1 MLICGKLDQ
10 RLTIKRKGTTLNS
23 YGEPDHQTTDKVD
36 VVWGG
41 IQSITPTERFAAGAD
56 QAMNLTKFLVR
67 YRSDLTED
75 HVIEYNGYR
84 YDISG
89 LQPSGQRHKE
99 YLTIFANRNEKIQ

>member
-1 MLICGKLDQ
+1 MLTCGKLDQ

-23 YGEPDHQTTDKVD
+23 YGEPNHQTLDKVD
-36 VVWGG
+36 LVWGG
-41 IQSITPTERFAAGAD
+41 IESITPTERFAAGAD

-75 HVIEYNGYR
+75 HVIEYDGWR

>member
-1 MLICGKLDQ
+1 MLTCGKLDQ

-23 YGEPDHQTTDKVD
+23 NGEPNHQTLDQVD

-41 IQSITPTERFAAGAD
+41 IESITPTERFAAGAD

-75 HVIEYNGYR
+75 HVIEFNGYR

-99 YLTIFANRNEKIQ
+99 YLTIFANRNENIL

>member
-1 MLICGKLDQ
+1 MLTCGKLDK

-23 YGEPDHQTTDKVD
+23 YGEPDHQTLTLVA
-36 VVWGG
+36 VIWGG
-41 IQSITPTERFAAGAD
+41 IESITPTERFAAGAD
-56 QAMNLTKFLVR
+56 KATNLTKFLVR

-75 HVIEYNGYR
+75 HVIEYDGWR

-99 YLTIFANRNEKIQ
+99 YLTIFANRNQKIL

>member
-1 MLICGKLDQ
+1 MLTCGKLDQ

-23 YGEPDHQTTDKVD
+23 YGEPNHQTLDQVD

-41 IQSITPTERFAAGAD
+41 IESITPTERFAAGAD

-67 YRSDLTED
+67 YSSDLTED
-75 HVIEYNGYR
+75 HVIEFNGYR

>member
-1 MLICGKLDQ
+1 MLTCGKLDQ

-23 YGEPDHQTTDKVD
+23 YGEPDHQTLEVVA

-56 QAMNLTKFLVR
+56 QATNLTKFLVR
-67 YRSDLTED
+67 YRNDLSEEQ
-75 HVIEYNGYR
+75 VIEYDGWR
-84 YDISG
+84 YDITG
-89 LQPSGQRHKE
+89 LQPLGQRNRE

>member
-1 MLICGKLDQ
+1 MLTCGKLDP

-23 YGEPDHQTTDKVD
+23 YGEPNHQTLDQVD

-41 IQSITPTERFAAGAD
+41 IESITPTERFAAGAD

-75 HVIEYNGYR
+75 HVIEFNGYR